1 MDLAA
6 FLWTVIAVIAGMTI
20 WYAGFYLVDKAY
32 QHRKYKET
40 DNGL

>member
-20 WYAGFYLVDKAY
+20 WYAGFYLVEKAY
-32 QHRKYKET
+32 EIRSNKE
-40 DNGL
+40 D

>member
-20 WYAGFYLVDKAY
+20 WYAGFVIIEKAY
-32 QHRKYKET
+32 DYRRYKET

>member
-1 MDLAA
+1 MDVAA

-32 QHRKYKET
+32 QHRKYEEKN
-40 DNGL
+40 NGL